1 MTLRIRESQTT
12 VIAGEKRLADSLHF
26 VDGLNLICAENNMG
40 KTTALMS
47 ILYALGW
54 EGMLSPSRKV
64 PFPPAVT
71 TEIAASSERL
81 LVTESYAMAELEA
94 GANDR
99 LTVRRAIKS
108 ESEKTE
114 LVRTWKGPVLSQGP
128 GEHKSQDYFVRTG
141 GSAKRE
147 AGFHHLLEKFMG
159 WELPEVTNWD
169 GGAVKLYMEVVAPFL
184 FVEQTRGWGWIAS
197 VMPRYLRIKDPERR
211 ATEFLLSL
219 ESLTRASERDA
230 LLAQREELRGSWR
243 ASVDAF
249 VAQAGEKGVRVEN
262 LPRNPTG
269 DWPPPVLPTLFLLHE
284 NDWQPIG
291 AVLSAL
297 RRELNETAQEI
308 PRVEEVAD
316 QVGNEL
322 AVAEERASELSGL
335 IGGAA
340 RDVRE
345 QMAELQSLDER
356 LDALS
361 QDKARYDDAIR
372 LREFGS
378 SEDLSIDRSNCP
390 TCEQALP
397 ATLLGVDVG
406 PVMTL
411 EENRTLIA
419 EEVKTFSVMRDDA
432 RSVLLASRQRLAAL
446 QSDLKDIRRTIRSLK
461 TTLTQSAEAP
471 SQAAIAK
478 QVRLGDRIEEF
489 NEFEIK
495 LAGLGSD
502 LSEQAAG
509 YRRITSELADLGER
523 GGLTA
528 SDKQKLTAFGDL
540 VREQL
545 RDFGFTSMPPEE
557 VQLAQDTYLPMRKD
571 VPIRPDELSASDR
584 VRMVWAYLVGLM
596 EISRTFETAHPGL
609 LILDEPGQQE
619 ISDDSLRALFK
630 RLAAAGGF
638 GQQVIVATSKPAA
651 AVNKMVENAEVALHQ
666 IDGYLLKPQKS

>member
-1 MTLRIRESQTT
+1 
-12 VIAGEKRLADSLHF
+12 
-26 VDGLNLICAENNMG
+26 
-40 KTTALMS
+40 
-47 ILYALGW
+47 
-54 EGMLSPSRKV
+54 
-64 PFPPAVT
+64 
-71 TEIAASSERL
+71 
-81 LVTESYAMAELEA
+81 
-94 GANDR
+94 
-99 LTVRRAIKS
+99 
-108 ESEKTE
+108 
-114 LVRTWKGPVLSQGP
+114 
-128 GEHKSQDYFVRTG
+128 
-141 GSAKRE
+141 
-147 AGFHHLLEKFMG
+147 
-159 WELPEVTNWD
+159 
-169 GGAVKLYMEVVAPFL
+169 
-184 FVEQTRGWGWIAS
+184 
-197 VMPRYLRIKDPERR
+197 
-211 ATEFLLSL
+211 
-219 ESLTRASERDA
+219 
-230 LLAQREELRGSWR
+230 
-243 ASVDAF
+243 
-249 VAQAGEKGVRVEN
+249 
-262 LPRNPTG
+262 
-269 DWPPPVLPTLFLLHE
+269 
-284 NDWQPIG
+284 
-291 AVLSAL
+291 
-297 RRELNETAQEI
+297 
-308 PRVEEVAD
+308 
-316 QVGNEL
+316 
-322 AVAEERASELSGL
+322 
-335 IGGAA
+335 
-340 RDVRE
+340 
-345 QMAELQSLDER
+345 MAELQSLDER

-446 QSDLKDIRRTIRSLK
+446 QSDLKEIRRTIRSLK

-489 NEFEIK
+489 NEFEVK

-502 LSEQAAG
+502 LSEQAAE

-545 RDFGFTSMPPEE
+545 RDFGFSSMPPEE
-557 VQLAQDTYLPMRKD
+557 VQLAQDTYLPMRND

-651 AVNKMVENAEVALHQ
+651 AVDKMIESAEVALHQ
-666 IDGYLLKPQKS
+666 IDGYLLKPQDS